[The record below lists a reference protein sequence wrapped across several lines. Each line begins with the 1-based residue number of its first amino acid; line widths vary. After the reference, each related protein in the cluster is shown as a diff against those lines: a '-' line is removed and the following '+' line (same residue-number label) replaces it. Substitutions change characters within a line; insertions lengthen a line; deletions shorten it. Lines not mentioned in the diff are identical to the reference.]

1 MLWIPI
7 TLAAATFQVLRTS
20 RQHELRAVLSSGAA
34 GFVRYL
40 YGAPFAWLL
49 ALAWFGPLGHDL
61 PDVPAR
67 FWPLVT
73 AAGVAQIVATIALLR
88 SFRERDFAVG
98 TVYSKTEVLAVAIAG
113 AVGLGEPLAVP
124 GWLGALLVTVGVAW
138 LASGGSI
145 VRLARRAGDR
155 AALLG
160 LAAGTCFAIASVLI
174 RASSRSMG
182 DSAPAFDRAL
192 VTLTVMLTI
201 QTLLNSAGF
210 AVTDP
215 ASLPKA
221 LRAWRP
227 AVTVGLFS
235 LLGSMGW
242 AWAMTLENAAKVRTL
257 GQIELLVAFAIA
269 YVRLGE
275 RHGRDDLLA
284 SSVVLA
290 GVVVVTV
297 AG

>member
-7 TLAAATFQVLRTS
+7 TVAAATFQVLRTS

-40 YGAPFAWLL
+40 YGAPFAWAL
-49 ALAWFGPLGHDL
+49 ALVWFGAVGHDV
-61 PDVPAR
+61 PDVPPR

-73 AAGVAQIVATIALLR
+73 AAGTAQIIATVALLR
-88 SFRERDFAVG
+88 SFRERDFAIG

-113 AVGLGEPLAVP
+113 AIGLGEPLAVP

-138 LASGGSI
+138 LASGGSPL
-145 VRLARRAGDR
+145 RLLRRAGDR
-155 AALLG
+155 AAMLG
-160 LAAGTCFAIASVLI
+160 LAAGTFFAIASVLI
-174 RASSRSMG
+174 RAASRSMG
-182 DSAPAFDRAL
+182 DDAPAFDRAL
-192 VTLTVMLTI
+192 VTLAVMLTI
-201 QTLLNSAGF
+201 QTVLNTVGF
-210 AVTDP
+210 ALSDP
-215 ASLPKA
+215 AALPKA

-227 AVTVGLFS
+227 AVVVGLFS

-257 GQIELLVAFAIA
+257 GQIELLIAFGIA

-275 RHGRDDLLA
+275 RHTRRDHLA
-284 SSVVLA
+284 SAVVLA